1 MYDMSRK
8 GVAVPGLRDMFEAV
22 VKFPSD
28 DETAMQVRTLGNAKS
43 TAPWARERRT
53 LPRLKLFPS
62 YLPAC
67 RFFCDL

>member
-1 MYDMSRK
+1 MSRK

-53 LPRLKLFPS
+53 LPRLKFFPS

-67 RFFCDL
+67 QFF